1 MVVHKTSKKLPL
13 AWLEWLQNEWG
24 KDVVKDLVV
33 SLKSQQGAQ
42 DYSLLS
48 DYKSCVAQEWLSP
61 DNMSWKNKFFC
72 TGINTLNSSAD
83 QQGIRRSS
91 NKNKKEDPT
100 REKWKESSITV
111 LMLRKRFALETQRRL
126 CGL

>member
-24 KDVVKDLVV
+24 KDVVKNLVV

-48 DYKSCVAQEWLSP
+48 DYKSCVAQEWFSP